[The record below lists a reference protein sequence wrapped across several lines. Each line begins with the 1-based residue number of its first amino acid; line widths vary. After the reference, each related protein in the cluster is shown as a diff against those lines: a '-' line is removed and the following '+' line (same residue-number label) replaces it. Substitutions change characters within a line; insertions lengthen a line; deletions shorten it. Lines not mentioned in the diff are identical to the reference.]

1 MYKEYSPCP
10 QLAGYIDKYW
20 EFKGS
25 PPRGTRIH
33 ILPDGYTDFIFT
45 LGEPAAV
52 AGCATVMQ
60 PYRCYFVGPM
70 TAYSELVTHTDT
82 VHMLGIRFLPC
93 GLGRFSPL
101 PLHSLADQRIPS
113 TDLPTIFHDWLV
125 DALCEAPSLEARLLL
140 IESYLL
146 RHLSQGPED
155 AEKRIRYA
163 VHRLDRS
170 AGLLPI
176 SRLAEETHLCQ
187 RQLERTFK
195 QFTGFTPKE
204 YSRIRQF
211 QAAVELLR
219 NPAFDNLLTVAIE
232 AGYYD
237 DAHLCREIKRLSGKT
252 PLSFRS
258 ITTSEEA
265 ALTYVT
271 A

>member
-1 MYKEYSPCP
+1 MYKEYPPCSL
-10 QLAGYIDKYW
+10 LAGYVDKYW

-25 PPRGTRIH
+25 PPRGTHIH
-33 ILPDGYTDFIFT
+33 ILPDGCTDFIFT

-52 AGCATVMQ
+52 AGRAQVMQ

-93 GLGRFSPL
+93 GVWRFAAL
-101 PLHSLADQRIPS
+101 PLHCLTDQRIPS
-113 TDLPTIFHDWLV
+113 ADLPTIFQDWLT
-125 DALCEAPSLEARLLL
+125 DALCEASSLQERLLL

-146 RHLSQGPED
+146 RHFYPEPEEM
-155 AEKRIRYA
+155 EKRIRYA
-163 VHRLDRS
+163 VDRIDRS
-170 AGLLPI
+170 AGLLAIP
-176 SRLAEETHLCQ
+176 RLAGEINLCQ
-187 RQLERTFK
+187 RQLERKFK

-211 QAAVELLR
+211 KEAIERLR
-219 NPAFDNLLTVAIE
+219 NPAFDNLLSTAIE

-237 DAHLCREIKRLSGKT
+237 ASHLSREIKRLSGKT

-258 ITTSEEA
+258 VAAEEETT
-265 ALTYVT
+265 LTYVT
-271 A
+271 T